1 MEDEGVIFEAMD
13 PGRFL
18 QESASVAE
26 KTGFGPD
33 SYFLVKNCHFLTIFP
48 LQFACLKVVRILV
61 ISGPATKAT

>member
-1 MEDEGVIFEAMD
+1 VRAEASCIEHKWRDEGVIFEAMD

-33 SYFLVKNCHFLTIFP
+33 SYFLVKKLTLF
-48 LQFACLKVVRILV
+48 
-61 ISGPATKAT
+61 